1 MKKALLTLLIVC
13 AGCSSTNY
21 NYEVH
26 LKYDDGEGTMHL
38 YNGADYA
45 DAMSYIKEYEKS
57 HGDMVLIKT
66 EK

>member
-1 MKKALLTLLIVC
+1 MKKTLLALLIVC
-13 AGCSSTNY
+13 VGCSSTKY

-26 LKYDDGEGTMHL
+26 LKEGDGTMHL
-38 YNGADYA
+38 YNGQDYA
-45 DAMSYIKEYEKS
+45 DAISYIREYEKS

>member
-1 MKKALLTLLIVC
+1 
-13 AGCSSTNY
+13 
-21 NYEVH
+21 VH

-45 DAMSYIKEYEKS
+45 DAMSYIREYEKS
-57 HGDMVLIKT
+57 HGDMVLIKV

>member
-13 AGCSSTNY
+13 AGCSSTKY

-26 LKYDDGEGTMHL
+26 LKNGDGTMHL

-45 DAMSYIKEYEKS
+45 DAMSYIREYEKS

>member
-1 MKKALLTLLIVC
+1 MKKVLLALLFVC
-13 AGCSSTNY
+13 AGCSSTKY
-21 NYEVH
+21 NYEEH

-38 YNGADYA
+38 YNGQDYA
-45 DAMSYIKEYEKS
+45 DAISYIKEYEKS

>member
-13 AGCSSTNY
+13 AGCSSTKY

-26 LKYDDGEGTMHL
+26 LEDGDGTIHL

-45 DAMSYIKEYEKS
+45 DAMSYIREYEKS